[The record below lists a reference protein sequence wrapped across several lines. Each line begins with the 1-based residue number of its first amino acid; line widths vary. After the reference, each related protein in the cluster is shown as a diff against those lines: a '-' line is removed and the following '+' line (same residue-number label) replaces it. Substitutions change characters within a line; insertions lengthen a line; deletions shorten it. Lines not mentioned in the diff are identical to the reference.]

1 MIRFFSLLNYK
12 NVLYSFCKG
21 VIMNIQKERKK
32 VKKMEKVR
40 KTFMLPK
47 PVFEKLIQYQ
57 EENYLTTMTEAVI
70 QLILKGY
77 EADKKK

>member
-1 MIRFFSLLNYK
+1 
-12 NVLYSFCKG
+12 
-21 VIMNIQKERKK
+21 
-32 VKKMEKVR
+32 MEKVR

-57 EENYLTTMTEAVI
+57 NENYLTTMTEAVI

>member
-1 MIRFFSLLNYK
+1 MS
-12 NVLYSFCKG
+12 
-21 VIMNIQKERKK
+21 IQKEREK

-47 PVFEKLIQYQ
+47 PVFDKLIEYQ
-57 EENYLTTMTEAVI
+57 KENYLTTMTEAVI

>member
-1 MIRFFSLLNYK
+1 
-12 NVLYSFCKG
+12 
-21 VIMNIQKERKK
+21 
-32 VKKMEKVR
+32 MEKVR

-47 PVFEKLIQYQ
+47 PVFDKLIQYQ
-57 EENYLTTMTEAVI
+57 KENYLTTMTEAVI